1 MRDLATK
8 RDLNASVRWTT
19 VAVGVEVITAFGFLL
34 LMLPHVLKG

>member
-8 RDLNASVRWTT
+8 KDLNAAIRWTT
-19 VAVGVEVITAFGFLL
+19 VAVGVEVMIAFGFLL

>member
-8 RDLNASVRWTT
+8 EDLKTAMRWMT
-19 VAVGVEVITAFGFLL
+19 VAVGLEIIAAFGILL